1 MKSNK
6 DLLKRYLEG
15 SCSEEEQK
23 EALKLLAADDADQW
37 LDELADEAWLEAS
50 AADPAPGINSD
61 QLYKNIKKEVYLPAA
76 DAKHYSIKPWLYAA
90 CISLVLMFTFYFIQ
104 RQSANIPGPVVP
116 EMVVKSTPAGMK
128 STIQLSDG
136 SKVTLNS
143 GSKISYLKTFTDSSR
158 VITLE
163 GEAFFEVAKDK
174 TRPFSVIAN
183 GTTTTALGTSFN
195 INARDQVCKVSL
207 ASGKV
212 IVIPQK
218 DDTGVEKTF
227 VLSPGEALEVNTV
240 TRTAMKTVFDQ
251 NKDLLWKEG
260 VLYFKQTSIKQIINT
275 LELWYDVEFEIT
287 GKFDLNRKYTGRF
300 ENASLTH
307 VLDNMSYALD
317 FEYLIQGKKVMI
329 IRQDN

>member
-23 EALKLLAADDADQW
+23 EALKLLTGGDTDLW
-37 LDELADEAWLEAS
+37 LDELADEAWAEAS
-50 AADPAPGINSD
+50 AENIAPDINPG
-61 QLYKNIKKEVYLPAA
+61 QLYESIRKEVLPYTSSSRSYAR
-76 DAKHYSIKPWLYAA
+76 PWLYAA
-90 CISLVLMFTFYFIQ
+90 CISLILLATFYFIQ
-104 RQSANIPGPVVP
+104 RESNDITDRSIP

-136 SKVTLNS
+136 SKVILNS
-143 GSKISYLKTFTDSSR
+143 GSKISYFKTFTDSSR

-174 TRPFSVIAN
+174 TRPFSVVAN

-195 INARDQVCKVSL
+195 INARDQGCKVSL
-207 ASGKV
+207 ATGKV

-218 DDTGVEKTF
+218 DKDHVEKTF
-227 VLSPGEALEVNTV
+227 VLNPGEALEVNNATGM
-240 TRTAMKTVFDQ
+240 AYKTVFDQ

-260 VLYFKQTSIKQIINT
+260 VLYFKQTPIKQIIET
-275 LELWYDVEFEIT
+275 LELWYDVEFEVT
-287 GKFDLNRKYTGRF
+287 GKLDLDKKYTGRF
-300 ENASLTH
+300 ENASLAH

-329 IRQDN
+329 IHQDN